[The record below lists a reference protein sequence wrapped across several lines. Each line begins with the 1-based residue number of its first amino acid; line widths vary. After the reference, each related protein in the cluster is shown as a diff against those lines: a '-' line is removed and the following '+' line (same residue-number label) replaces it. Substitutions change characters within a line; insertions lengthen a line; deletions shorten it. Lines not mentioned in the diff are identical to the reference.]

1 MTRDK
6 ICDEYV
12 TLQIVSAMTRVRMLT
27 TSAGSGR
34 PAGAAS
40 VCPQVT
46 ENRARNEPSR
56 RFLLRE
62 SSFSALIWG
71 VAREADNVT
80 RDRLRL

>member
-1 MTRDK
+1 MTRDE

-46 ENRARNEPSR
+46 EDVWNRARNEPSR
-56 RFLLRE
+56 IFLFRE
-62 SSFSALIWG
+62 C

-80 RDRLRL
+80 RDRLRLRRHGS